1 MAMPIHLLLSCLRS
15 ETARAVC
22 AADLGRWVRDV
33 VPQAGLAGRTQT
45 RCQLIALLYYVAVSK
60 HSDAEAAWKVSNSLV
75 RWMAG

>member
-1 MAMPIHLLLSCLRS
+1 
-15 ETARAVC
+15 
-22 AADLGRWVRDV
+22 VRDV